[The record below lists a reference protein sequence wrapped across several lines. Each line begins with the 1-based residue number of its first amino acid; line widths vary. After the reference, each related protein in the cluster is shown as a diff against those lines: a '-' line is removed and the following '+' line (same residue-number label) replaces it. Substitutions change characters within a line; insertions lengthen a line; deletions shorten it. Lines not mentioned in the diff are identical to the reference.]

1 MSHPLSTLTRSVT
14 TSRTRYSRGKQ
25 SLELPAGVTL
35 EDLRD
40 EVMSLTRVIV
50 KEEESAA
57 AVDHMLRRREPIA
70 VDMEGVQS
78 NPTGLIQVRMR
89 GGPIYLFRT
98 GYNPRLLHEG
108 RIKELLQSAD
118 VLKVMHASTSD
129 CIGIGEDGV
138 RMWGLYDTA
147 IAENVIQHQNG
158 AEDVQFGAFTS
169 YNNLCAKYG
178 LVVNPMKHK
187 FFGTGAFKEDRV
199 FMESEVI
206 PEDLLFYSACD
217 VYALHE
223 LYDAVDAQVASDFRP
238 ILNDLCDIELLRG
251 IDNDLVAVRKHRLK
265 NLMNSTLLLRGFN
278 RGLTKGDVY
287 ALLAG
292 FEGYRK
298 VLLSPDSGCAHVLMA
313 NRNEALSAFFHFNTK
328 GYQFPS
334 WFGRNAQATLAKPP
348 GLEEVSVASG
358 HLEKCMDILVKE
370 DFIVNEQASARV
382 VEDILATRCPVVCE
396 FQTREDGVS
405 TMTMFAGA
413 YPEVKIALT
422 KDVMASG
429 RLGELFASPHV
440 EKVRALVPQSIHNF
454 YHRPLCS

>member
-1 MSHPLSTLTRSVT
+1 
-14 TSRTRYSRGKQ
+14 
-25 SLELPAGVTL
+25 
-35 EDLRD
+35 
-40 EVMSLTRVIV
+40 MSLTRVIV

-78 NPTGLIQVRMR
+78 NPTGLVQVRMR

-278 RGLTKGDVY
+278 RGLTKADVY

-382 VEDILATRCPVVCE
+382 VEDVLATRCPVVCE

-454 YHRPLCS
+454 YHHPLCS